1 MDGSLHPLQL
11 IHQGLIHMEPA
22 GGVQEDHITAVVPG
36 MADCILC
43 NLHRVTLTLLE
54 YRQVQLATHHLQLLD
69 GGGTVHVAG
78 GQQGPLAKLAA
89 HQPRQLGGGGGLA
102 GALQAHH
109 HHNGGTAVG
118 HGEPGGAAAHELCQL
133 FVDDLDDLLGGREA
147 VQHVGPHSPLCHGSH
162 EVLDHLIAYVGLQQ
176 GQTDFPH
183 GLPDVVLCQAALAPQ
198 LLECCVQFFGEPF
211 KCHAIIPS
219 KRWLPR
225 ESIPPA
231 QSDGGP
237 HTGGS

>member
-1 MDGSLHPLQL
+1 MEGLDHIQLLAGTHELDGLAGGGPNRESSAATGVAVQLGQHHAVDAQRLVKGSGGVHRILAGHGIHHQQDLIGMDGSLHPLQL

-89 HQPRQLGGGGGLA
+89 HQPR
-102 GALQAHH
+102 
-109 HHNGGTAVG
+109 
-118 HGEPGGAAAHELCQL
+118 
-133 FVDDLDDLLGGREA
+133 
-147 VQHVGPHSPLCHGSH
+147 
-162 EVLDHLIAYVGLQQ
+162 
-176 GQTDFPH
+176 
-183 GLPDVVLCQAALAPQ
+183 
-198 LLECCVQFFGEPF
+198 
-211 KCHAIIPS
+211 
-219 KRWLPR
+219 
-225 ESIPPA
+225 
-231 QSDGGP
+231 
-237 HTGGS
+237 